1 MTKTFK
7 TDLISDLETVTLCA
21 IKDLNEYITDFRI
34 YGRSLQDYK
43 NTMNTADF
51 TKFFQYIVND
61 AIEDTIKNLGID
73 ARREQVSGYDYVFG
87 DTPVEF
93 KLMGGDSKA
102 SFATGN
108 KTSHFGGAK
117 TNIVWTI
124 KYTFN
129 DNQIDSFGMVVI
141 DTNLTESNV
150 WKSSSGRKDS
160 FSTIELLVG
169 EENCILSQIGI
180 VRPAT
185 KKLHFLP
192 LPTQQILPVDNEV
205 KSLDF
210 SGFEKMRDL

>member
-73 ARREQVSGYDYVFG
+73 ARREEVSGYDY
-87 DTPVEF
+87 
-93 KLMGGDSKA
+93 
-102 SFATGN
+102 
-108 KTSHFGGAK
+108 
-117 TNIVWTI
+117 VWTI

-160 FSTIELLVG
+160 FSTLELLVG

-210 SGFEKMRDL
+210 SGVEKMRDL